1 MSFAPSKPTKQKIT
15 IGGVLGVMLSAVIF
29 KYVPEFSAIADILLP
44 LGMGAMG
51 LGTDFAAKADTAQ
64 PQ

>member
-1 MSFAPSKPTKQKIT
+1 
-15 IGGVLGVMLSAVIF
+15 MLSAVIF